1 MKGRKPRI
9 FLVVIFAVI
18 IFATALPTTVAGTTI
33 TVPDDYSTIQEAIN
47 AAIPGDII
55 YVQSGT
61 YYENVTI
68 SKSLTVIGEDPE
80 TTIIDGGGTGQV
92 ITANGSWTVP
102 GPSFTLEGFTITNG
116 LASGPGMDQLCA
128 GISCFYSGPGVIR
141 NCRIIGNN
149 SNYPQY
155 SNPSGYGGGIFLYN
169 LGRHGGTDFRIENCL
184 IANNYAGSHG
194 GGIACYTE
202 SSPSIINSTIVDNS
216 AWYDVE
222 DDVWVFHNSDPIIRN
237 SIIGTLKIVLS
248 TPTLGNII
256 YNDILSDP
264 YIEGNISVEPRFA
277 DPEAGDYHLQ
287 PSSPCI
293 DVGDNVSVPSW
304 LTTDFEGDPRKVDGD
319 GDGNEVADMGA
330 DEYYGIL
337 ATINID
343 PNTLNLKRKG
353 KWITAYVELPEGY
366 DVKDID
372 FDTVRLQYNGT
383 EEALWGDVQDNVF
396 MAKFD
401 GEKVKKLLNGVTG
414 IVELKVTGKV
424 GDTPFGGSD
433 TIRVK

>member
-18 IFATALPTTVAGTTI
+18 IFATALLATVAGETI
-33 TVPDDYSTIQEAIN
+33 TVPDDYSTIQ
-47 AAIPGDII
+47 AAISAASPGDIV
-55 YVQSGT
+55 YVCSGT

-80 TTIIDGGGTGQV
+80 ITIIDGGGTGQV
-92 ITANGSWTVP
+92 ITASGSWTAP
-102 GPSFTLEGFTITNG
+102 GPSFTLEGLTITNG
-116 LASGPGMDQLCA
+116 LSGGSFDQQGA
-128 GISCFYSGPGVIR
+128 GINCYYSGPGVIR
-141 NCRIIGNN
+141 NCRIIDN
-149 SNYPQY
+149 S
-155 SNPSGYGGGIFLYN
+155 STWFGGGIFIYN
-169 LGRHGGTDFRIENCL
+169 LGRHNITDFRIENCL
-184 IANNYAGSHG
+184 IANNYAGSYG
-194 GGIACYTE
+194 GGIACYTK
-202 SSPSIINSTIVDNS
+202 SSPSIINCTIVDNS

-222 DDVWVFHNSDPIIRN
+222 DDVWVFHNSYPIIRN
-237 SIIGTLKIVLS
+237 SIIGTLKIDLS
-248 TPTLGNII
+248 SSPTPGNITF
-256 YNDILSDP
+256 NDILSGP
-264 YIEGNISVEPRFA
+264 YIEGNISVDPRFA

-287 PSSPCI
+287 PSSPCV

-304 LTTDFEGDPRKVDGD
+304 LTTDFEDDPRKVDGD
-319 GDGNEVADMGA
+319 YDGNEVVDMGA

-343 PNTLNLKRKG
+343 PDTLNLKRMG
-353 KWITAYVELPEGY
+353 KWITAYLELPEGY
-366 DVKDID
+366 DVIDID

-401 GEKVKKLLNGVTG
+401 GEEVKKLLNGVTG

-424 GDTPFGGSD
+424 DDTPFGGSD